1 MKTKLIKKGRGVGRS
16 KSGPSEE
23 ELDKILEETI
33 EEVPEKETPPK
44 VDKREEVKDLYV
56 EYLNDNYDEAWD
68 SFRKLSYLPRRE
80 YKKKEFSD
88 LTDEQKDRLGKYTQ
102 DAINVREYVNQSDLL
117 SGLGETMRIPERSKS
132 LNVGIILLY
141 EIYPFLALL
150 GTQSPEEGEEIK
162 EAVERMREMK
172 GLDLNPQF
180 LSLDDFKSKS
190 MDIFTKDLKRLSPP
204 PKATEGELDG
214 GRKSKTKKKGKKST
228 RKRRRKTKKGKKIHR
243 KRKSIK
249 KKMKEKRI

>member
-1 MKTKLIKKGRGVGRS
+1 MKTKFIKKGRGVVRS

-56 EYLNDNYDEAWD
+56 EYLNDNYDEARD

-243 KRKSIK
+243 KRKSTK
-249 KKMKEKRI
+249 KK